1 MVAAVIRPQPKTK
14 QYMVNGMRTS
24 LVALAAGLIT
34 VVPPAQAQ
42 QEGAPLPPAAQTAEA
57 VQPKLAKGLILI
69 HEGRIFLSPCRDRSY
84 FNVDDVSEGGGT
96 FAALKDFG
104 LAPGRNLYVE
114 LLAIERG
121 GLLEV
126 SGINFAH
133 TTARCLG
140 ASANEE
146 VWHAVGLNSEWEAVA
161 GGGALLVERRDQP
174 ALRVTY
180 DAAKSEYGQHRIEAP
195 GVALAIKPGVC
206 RLADGSTLT
215 GWRATLTLDDGEVRD
230 GCAWER

>member
-1 MVAAVIRPQPKTK
+1 
-14 QYMVNGMRTS
+14 MVNGMNTS
-24 LVALAAGLIT
+24 LLALAAALIALAQ
-34 VVPPAQAQ
+34 PALAKQDAASSALDAQA
-42 QEGAPLPPAAQTAEA
+42 AQAT
-57 VQPKLAKGLILI
+57 QPKLAKGLILI
-69 HEGRIFLSPCRDRSY
+69 HEGRVFLSPCRDRSY
-84 FNVDDVSEGGGT
+84 FNVDDVSEGGAT
-96 FAALKDFG
+96 LAALKDFG

-140 ASANEE
+140 ARANEE
-146 VWHAVGLNSEWEAVA
+146 VWHAVGLNSEWEVAA
-161 GGGALLVERRDQP
+161 GGSALLLERRDQP
-174 ALRVTY
+174 ALSVTY
-180 DAAKSEYGQHRIEAP
+180 DAVKSEYGQHRIEAP
-195 GVALAIKPGVC
+195 GVALALKPGMC

-215 GWRATLTLDDGEVRD
+215 GWRATLTLDGGEVRD